1 MHKALKLS
9 VLLFPLLLTAQIVTV
24 TLKCTGA
31 ASLCVQHFI
40 NKISTQPVRL
50 NSETHLT
57 LDLSRIAG
65 VSATHQESPAS
76 VESSSQPTSTL
87 NPASTTSTSTLPPA
101 ILAVTAPTVSPT
113 LTTMSTPIATASSKS
128 SSPTESCIC
137 LSSGQFC
144 APQSRSQGKKRPST
158 KSVSG
163 PPVAGTACPT
173 SKDVLLKCNH
183 VGKAPKVEKCKFL
196 GSLWR
201 IHCAKSRVKVD
212 SCGGM

>member
-1 MHKALKLS
+1 MYRCRLALRTTLHQQNIN
-9 VLLFPLLLTAQIVTV
+9 TA
-24 TLKCTGA
+24 
-31 ASLCVQHFI
+31 H
-40 NKISTQPVRL
+40 
-50 NSETHLT
+50 
-57 LDLSRIAG
+57 LSRIAG

-87 NPASTTSTSTLPPA
+87 SPTSTTSTSTSPPA

-113 LTTMSTPIATASSKS
+113 LTNMSTPIATASSKS

-144 APQSRSQGKKRPST
+144 APQSRSQGKERPST

-173 SKDVLLKCNH
+173 SKDVLLKCDH
-183 VGKAPKVEKCKFL
+183 VGKAPKVEKCKFS